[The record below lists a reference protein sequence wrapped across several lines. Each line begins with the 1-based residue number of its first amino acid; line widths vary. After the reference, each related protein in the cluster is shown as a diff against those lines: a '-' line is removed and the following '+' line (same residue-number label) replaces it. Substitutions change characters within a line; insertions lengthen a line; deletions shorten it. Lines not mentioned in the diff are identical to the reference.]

1 MDLTFPQMLES
12 LMLRKRP
19 FIVPCSNYYE
29 AASLIREAFEN
40 FWETVK
46 EKDSVRDGLI
56 ALEELLDIASHCWRI
71 AEDLELVRVDSASEI
86 IRQELHTE
94 RQRLIEAK
102 LEQILN
108 TMESYHKQLPP
119 MQKGEPSTWCLQYNQ
134 KTVEEIRDTL
144 DYQ

>member
-46 EKDSVRDGLI
+46 EKSVIYDDGE
-56 ALEELLDIASHCWRI
+56 ALNELLDIAVRCWRT
-71 AEDLELVRVDSASEI
+71 AEDLELVRADSASET

-108 TMESYHKQLPP
+108 TMESYHKELPP
-119 MQKGEPSTWCLQYNQ
+119 MQKGEPTIWCLQYNQ